1 MNSSNASLHCR
12 LEWRPSRWLL
22 VGMAVLA
29 LLAIASLWLSA
40 LPAPACIAGS
50 AAIVVYALYRMRH
63 EMRREPAVIAW
74 AGGDAP
80 VMVETGMPEADV
92 VQPGVVQR
100 EVAEQGARSNEFRF
114 AALNFRA
121 GLVVM
126 SLTDQR
132 GRRSR
137 WVWWPDTLDAR
148 GRRALRL
155 AASTRRDPLLAQ
167 SQLPAID
174 PE

>member
-1 MNSSNASLHCR
+1 MNSSNASLHCL

-22 VGMAVLA
+22 AGMVLLA

-40 LPAPACIAGS
+40 LPVWACVVASAVIVAYAG
-50 AAIVVYALYRMRH
+50 VRLRH
-63 EMRREPAVIAW
+63 EMRREPVVIAW

-80 VMVETGMPEADV
+80 VMVEA
-92 VQPGVVQR
+92 GVVEPGGAQH
-100 EVAEQGARSNEFRF
+100 EVEEQGARSAEFRF

-137 WVWWPDTLDAR
+137 RVWWPDTLDAR

-155 AASTRRDPLLAQ
+155 AASTRRDPFLAQ
-167 SQLPAID
+167 SPLPAID